1 MMFFPDSAH
10 GVASPSMQRLRWSFL
25 QRALEATPD
34 GAPADADAAANTD
47 ANADAVG
54 ATSR

>member
-1 MMFFPDSAH
+1 MFFPDSAH

-34 GAPADADAAANTD
+34 GAPADADANTD
-47 ANADAVG
+47 VSADAVG